1 MISEDDIMITVK
13 IYEDEPYF
21 ESTKDA
27 IKYMESTNYSHEVSV
42 YDINDSR
49 AYGKAMEIYKYIIE
63 YNKGK
68 PLNEQILPA
77 NPFACRGIVGCLG
90 VQVYTIGLGTYKR
103 NHDKIALFTGFNSD
117 VLDLS
122 KETANILPNK
132 DAIVSLAIMGS
143 ML

>member
-1 MISEDDIMITVK
+1 MTVK

-27 IKYMESTNYSHEVSV
+27 IKYMESDNYSNEVSV

-49 AYGKAMEIYKYIIE
+49 AYSKAMEIYKAITE

-68 PLNEQILPA
+68 PLNEQILPT

-90 VQVYTIGLGTYKR
+90 VQVYTIGLGTYKD
-103 NHDKIALFTGFNSD
+103 NHDTIALFAGFNSN
-117 VLDLS
+117 VLDLG
-122 KETANILPNK
+122 KETADILPNK
-132 DAIVSLAIMGS
+132 EAMISLAMIGS
-143 ML
+143 IRK

>member
-1 MISEDDIMITVK
+1 MMTVK

-27 IKYMESTNYSHEVSV
+27 IKYMESTNYSNEVSV

-49 AYGKAMEIYKYIIE
+49 AYNKAIIE

-77 NPFACRGIVGCLG
+77 NPFACRG
-90 VQVYTIGLGTYKR
+90 
-103 NHDKIALFTGFNSD
+103 
-117 VLDLS
+117 VL
-122 KETANILPNK
+122 
-132 DAIVSLAIMGS
+132 
-143 ML
+143 